1 MAFGPDAKRLSSI
14 GSTNM
19 KKILIVAAAAGLM
32 SLAACEGGTT
42 NTAENAGAAA
52 EANASIY
59 DEGATNDANAVAE
72 NVLDN
77 ATVVEGNVADAAPA
91 NAH

>member
-32 SLAACEGGTT
+32 SLAACVESHEA
-42 NTAENAGAAA
+42 NADNYEAAAENATSPAVENALLNAEASEENKAEAA
-52 EANASIY
+52 E
-59 DEGATNDANAVAE
+59 T
-72 NVLDN
+72 
-77 ATVVEGNVADAAPA
+77 
-91 NAH
+91 H